1 MQAYFGRQVF
11 VMLLVFPLIAEEIKV
26 ATAFPLHTI
35 RSKSRKPTS
44 MVSNNI
50 HASHRHRNH
59 TSFMRTKSAKR
70 LATVAQV
77 ETWPIQ
83 MTSIAE
89 IVTETIEK
97 KPKPPLSLMLP
108 GLKTSQVHTLTPH
121 STYHSI
127 VTFVT
132 PTSPTS
138 STALYTIPQK
148 TTSPLAGDTDL
159 SSSPTALPQNSERFF
174 DLPTATLV
182 GVAVS
187 GSVAANLLIMVLW
200 ILLRKKCSRKT
211 SGIAAA
217 EGKFDPAVDMELE
230 KASSPADTIQMTRRV
245 TPGLLGPRGTSPV
258 ELNIQPPPSTHQPLP
273 MPLSSFW
280 SAASSQWTIERAR
293 SHGEGEHLDAL
304 EGTQH
309 FTTDPDTSV
318 DLELNSSTI
327 TDVPKIEN
335 GMNGPGVD
343 SSPEDEQD
351 NQTLTVPSRLAFP
364 HSYAESSKDP
374 RSPRRLSIPMFLENY
389 SSPSISH
396 YLPPQTQS
404 TMNTSD
410 RASALDVEE
419 GGLQDRESSQRVVE
433 NDLGYGSVV
442 ASATS
447 LASLPSVSSE
457 VMTPRRHWTF
467 VDIHGPSAHTAS
479 LQELDGNLDR
489 FSCTGSS
496 QTLSGGLDVSGIPTT
511 TGIFEHGSSSSE
523 SQLEATLSEPSRTHS
538 FLHTDSG
545 NSTGSM
551 SLDRC

>member
-1 MQAYFGRQVF
+1 
-11 VMLLVFPLIAEEIKV
+11 MLLVFPLIAEEIKV
-26 ATAFPLHTI
+26 TMASPLHTI
-35 RSKSRKPTS
+35 RSKSRPEFKPTS
-44 MVSNNI
+44 ILSNNI

-59 TSFMRTKSAKR
+59 TAFMRTKSAKR
-70 LATVAQV
+70 LATVVQV

-89 IVTETIEK
+89 IATETIEK
-97 KPKPPLSLMLP
+97 KPKPPLSLMP
-108 GLKTSQVHTLTPH
+108 PDLKTSQVHTLTPH
-121 STYHSI
+121 STYPST
-127 VTFVT
+127 VTFIA

-138 STALYTIPQK
+138 STVLYTIPQK
-148 TTSPLAGDTDL
+148 TTSTLAGDTDL
-159 SSSPTALPQNSERFF
+159 SSSPTALPQISERFF

-187 GSVAANLLIMVLW
+187 GSVAANLLIMALW
-200 ILLRKKCSRKT
+200 ILLRKKCSWKT
-211 SGIAAA
+211 GDVAAA
-217 EGKFDPAVDMELE
+217 EGKFGPAVDMELE

-258 ELNIQPPPSTHQPLP
+258 ELNIHPPPSTHQPLP

-309 FTTDPDTSV
+309 FTTDMDTSV

-327 TDVPKIEN
+327 TDVPKTEHR
-335 GMNGPGVD
+335 MNGPGVD

-351 NQTLTVPSRLAFP
+351 NQTLTVPLAFR

-374 RSPRRLSIPMFLENY
+374 RSPRRPSIPMFLENY

-410 RASALDVEE
+410 DRASALDVEGE
-419 GGLQDRESSQRVVE
+419 GLQDRESSQRVVE
-433 NDLGYGSVV
+433 NELGYGSVV

-489 FSCTGSS
+489 SSCTGSS
-496 QTLSGGLDVSGIPTT
+496 QTLSGGLDVSGIPST
-511 TGIFEHGSSSSE
+511 TGIGSSPSD
-523 SQLEATLSEPSRTHS
+523 SQLEANHSEPSRSHS

-545 NSTGSM
+545 NSAGSM